1 MATRTTMQ
9 PNRDGRWQFVTDSCE
24 VYRAEEPKAH
34 ERYSVDE
41 VSLASARFVNHKARK
56 FTAEPLQDCCASAS
70 PANNSKHQLQVG
82 ISAHINL
89 RGHAFAL
96 VGFFAKLREI
106 SNV

>member
-34 ERYSVDE
+34 ERYSVSE
-41 VSLASARFVNHKARK
+41 VPLTSARFVNYKALK

-82 ISAHINL
+82 ISAYINL
-89 RGHAFAL
+89 RDHTFDL
-96 VGFFAKLREI
+96 VSFSRNLVK
-106 SNV
+106 